1 MDNKTSKKE
10 IDLSPEDLER
20 RELFLQA
27 DAEAQKDQQLL
38 LDPEGNITTQKE
50 SLQLGISAAEDP
62 EEKYKIYYNGIDKLL
77 REYLPKGKKYEESR
91 RYIYDEKLIFL
102 TRGHAKGPDGVRG
115 ADSRMTY
122 QPDMQRILD
131 EIVQWVVGKGTMI
144 DLYERL
150 WDLNESFGYPHQS
163 NLLGK

>member
-1 MDNKTSKKE
+1 MEKKTNKKE
-10 IDLSPEDLER
+10 TELSPEDLER

-38 LDPEGNITTQKE
+38 LDPEGNITTQRE
-50 SLQLGISAAEDP
+50 SIQLGMSSAGDP
-62 EEKYKIYYNGIDKLL
+62 EEKYKIYYDGIMKLL
-77 REYLPKGKKYEESR
+77 REYLPKGEKYKASR
-91 RYIYDEKLIFL
+91 EYIYDEKNIFL
-102 TRGHAKGPDGVRG
+102 SRGKAKGPNGVRG
-115 ADSRMTY
+115 GDGRMTY

-131 EIVQWVVGKGTMI
+131 EIVQWIVGKGTMI

-150 WDLNESFGYPHQS
+150 WDLNESMGYPHQS

>member
-1 MDNKTSKKE
+1 MENKTNKKDTE
-10 IDLSPEDLER
+10 LTPEELER

-38 LDPEGNITTQKE
+38 LDPEGNISVQKE
-50 SLQLGISAAEDP
+50 SLQMGLSAAENP
-62 EEKYKIYYNGIDKLL
+62 EDKYLIYYDGITKLL
-77 REYLPKGKKYEESR
+77 KEYLPKGKKYEALR
-91 RYIYDEKLIFL
+91 RPIYDEKNIFL
-102 TRGHAKGPDGVRG
+102 NRGKAKGPDGVRG
-115 ADSRMTY
+115 GDGRMTY

-131 EIVQWVVGKGTMI
+131 EIVQRIVSKGTAL

-150 WDLNESFGYPHQS
+150 WDLNESMGYPHQS

>member
-1 MDNKTSKKE
+1 MEKKTNKKE
-10 IDLSPEDLER
+10 KELSPEEIER

-38 LDPEGNITTQKE
+38 LDLEGNITTQRE
-50 SLQLGISAAEDP
+50 SIQLGISTADDP
-62 EEKYKIYYNGIDKLL
+62 EEKYMIYYNGITKLMK
-77 REYLPKGKKYEESR
+77 EYLPKGEKYEPLR
-91 RYIYDEKLIFL
+91 RPIYDEKNIFL
-102 TRGHAKGPDGVRG
+102 NRGKTKGPDGVRG
-115 ADSRMTY
+115 GDGRMTY

-131 EIVQWVVGKGTMI
+131 ETVQWIVAKGTPI

-150 WDLNESFGYPHQS
+150 WDLNESFGYDHQS